1 MKTNE
6 SRLLK
11 NVGEAGKTRQKQ
23 ARARSLGVLDEQYSL
38 RSSFRAAL
46 KRVSRKRLAE
56 PVFNEVLPTQVV
68 FQRAARQRGFTL
80 IEIMVVVVILGILAA
95 LVVPQV
101 MNRPDQAKV
110 TVAKGDI
117 KAIGAAL
124 DMYKLDNFAYPS
136 TQQGLNA
143 LVEKPSGSLQPKNW
157 NRDGY
162 LKRVPKDPWGND
174 YQYLSPG
181 TQGQFDLYSLGADGK
196 QGGTDLNADIGNWD
210 L

>member
-1 MKTNE
+1 MKTG
-6 SRLLK
+6 R
-11 NVGEAGKTRQKQ
+11 TQ
-23 ARARSLGVLDEQYSL
+23 A
-38 RSSFRAAL
+38 
-46 KRVSRKRLAE
+46 
-56 PVFNEVLPTQVV
+56 
-68 FQRAARQRGFTL
+68 GFTL

-136 TQQGLNA
+136 TQQGLEA
-143 LVEKPSGSLQPKNW
+143 LVKKPSGNPQPKNW
-157 NRDGY
+157 NKDGY
-162 LKRVPKDPWGND
+162 LKRLPVDAWGNP

-181 TQGQFDLYSLGADGK
+181 TKGAYDLYSFGADGK
-196 QGGTDLNADIGNWD
+196 EGGTDADADIGNWD
-210 L
+210 N

>member
-1 MKTNE
+1 MTL
-6 SRLLK
+6 R
-11 NVGEAGKTRQKQ
+11 TR
-23 ARARSLGVLDEQYSL
+23 
-38 RSSFRAAL
+38 
-46 KRVSRKRLAE
+46 
-56 PVFNEVLPTQVV
+56 
-68 FQRAARQRGFTL
+68 RQGGFTL

-101 MNRPDQAKV
+101 MSRPDQAKV

-117 KAIGAAL
+117 KAVAAAL

-136 TQQGLNA
+136 TQQGLDA
-143 LVEKPSGSLQPKNW
+143 LVKRPTGNPQPKNW

-162 LKRVPKDPWGND
+162 LKRLPQDPWGND

-181 TQGQFDLYSLGADGK
+181 TRGQFDLYSFGADGK
-196 QGGTDLNADIGNWD
+196 EGGSDLNADIGNWD

>member
-1 MKTNE
+1 MTLNE
-6 SRLLK
+6 R
-11 NVGEAGKTRQKQ
+11 KQ
-23 ARARSLGVLDEQYSL
+23 G
-38 RSSFRAAL
+38 
-46 KRVSRKRLAE
+46 
-56 PVFNEVLPTQVV
+56 
-68 FQRAARQRGFTL
+68 GFTL

-124 DMYKLDNFAYPS
+124 DMYKLDNYSYPS
-136 TQQGLNA
+136 TQQGLDA
-143 LVEKPSGSLQPKNW
+143 LVEKPGGNPQPKNW

-162 LKRVPKDPWGND
+162 LKRVPKDPWGNE

-181 TQGQFDLYSLGADGK
+181 TQGPYDLYSYGADGK
-196 QGGTDLNADIGNWD
+196 QGGSELNADIGNWD

>member
-1 MKTNE
+1 MTLNE
-6 SRLLK
+6 
-11 NVGEAGKTRQKQ
+11 
-23 ARARSLGVLDEQYSL
+23 
-38 RSSFRAAL
+38 
-46 KRVSRKRLAE
+46 RK
-56 PVFNEVLPTQVV
+56 
-68 FQRAARQRGFTL
+68 QRGFTL

-124 DMYKLDNFAYPS
+124 DMYKLDNYSYPS
-136 TQQGLNA
+136 TQQGLDA
-143 LVEKPSGSLQPKNW
+143 LVEKPGGNPQPKNW

-181 TQGQFDLYSLGADGK
+181 TQGQFDLYSYGADGK
-196 QGGTDLNADIGNWD
+196 QGGSELNADIGNWD

>member
-1 MKTNE
+1 MNL
-6 SRLLK
+6 R
-11 NVGEAGKTRQKQ
+11 
-23 ARARSLGVLDEQYSL
+23 RSQS
-38 RSSFRAAL
+38 
-46 KRVSRKRLAE
+46 
-56 PVFNEVLPTQVV
+56 
-68 FQRAARQRGFTL
+68 GFTL

-136 TQQGLNA
+136 TQQGLEA
-143 LVEKPSGSLQPKNW
+143 LVSRPSGNPPAKNW
-157 NRDGY
+157 SKDGY
-162 LKRVPKDPWGND
+162 LKKLPIDPWGNT

-181 TQGQFDLYSLGADGK
+181 SKGTYDLYSLGADGK
-196 QGGTDLNADIGNWD
+196 EGGSDNDADIANWD
-210 L
+210 N

>member
-1 MKTNE
+1 MTLNE
-6 SRLLK
+6 
-11 NVGEAGKTRQKQ
+11 
-23 ARARSLGVLDEQYSL
+23 
-38 RSSFRAAL
+38 
-46 KRVSRKRLAE
+46 RK
-56 PVFNEVLPTQVV
+56 
-68 FQRAARQRGFTL
+68 QRGFTL

-117 KAIGAAL
+117 KAISAAL
-124 DMYKLDNFAYPS
+124 DMYKLDNYAYPS
-136 TQQGLNA
+136 TQQGLDA
-143 LVEKPSGSLQPKNW
+143 LVEKPGGNPQPKNW

-162 LKRVPKDPWGND
+162 LKRVPKDPWGNE

-181 TQGQFDLYSLGADGK
+181 TQGQFDLYSYGADGK
-196 QGGTDLNADIGNWD
+196 QGGSDLNADIGNWD

>member
-1 MKTNE
+1 MTLN
-6 SRLLK
+6 R
-11 NVGEAGKTRQKQ
+11 RKQ
-23 ARARSLGVLDEQYSL
+23 G
-38 RSSFRAAL
+38 
-46 KRVSRKRLAE
+46 
-56 PVFNEVLPTQVV
+56 
-68 FQRAARQRGFTL
+68 GFTL

-124 DMYKLDNFAYPS
+124 DMYKLDNYSYPS
-136 TQQGLNA
+136 TQQGLDA
-143 LVEKPSGSLQPKNW
+143 LVEKPGGNPQPKNW

-162 LKRVPKDPWGND
+162 LKRVPKDPWGNE

-181 TQGQFDLYSLGADGK
+181 TEGAYDLYSYGAEGK
-196 QGGTDLNADIGNWD
+196 QGGSELNADIGNWD

>member
-1 MKTNE
+1 MKMH
-6 SRLLK
+6 K
-11 NVGEAGKTRQKQ
+11 
-23 ARARSLGVLDEQYSL
+23 
-38 RSSFRAAL
+38 
-46 KRVSRKRLAE
+46 
-56 PVFNEVLPTQVV
+56 
-68 FQRAARQRGFTL
+68 QRGFTL

-117 KAIGAAL
+117 KAIAAAL
-124 DMYKLDNFAYPS
+124 DMYKLDNFNYPS

-143 LVEKPSGSLQPKNW
+143 LVEKPSGSPQPRNW

-181 TQGQFDLYSLGADGK
+181 TQGPFDLYSLGADGK
-196 QGGTDLNADIGNWD
+196 QGGNDLNADIGNWD

>member
-1 MKTNE
+1 MKLQ
-6 SRLLK
+6 R
-11 NVGEAGKTRQKQ
+11 R
-23 ARARSLGVLDEQYSL
+23 
-38 RSSFRAAL
+38 
-46 KRVSRKRLAE
+46 
-56 PVFNEVLPTQVV
+56 TQG
-68 FQRAARQRGFTL
+68 GFTL

-101 MNRPDQAKV
+101 MSRPDQAKV

-117 KAIGAAL
+117 KAVAAAL

-136 TQQGLNA
+136 TQQGLDA
-143 LVEKPSGSLQPKNW
+143 LVKKPSGNPQPKNW

-162 LKRVPKDPWGND
+162 LKRLPKDPWGND

-181 TQGQFDLYSLGADGK
+181 TQGQFDLYSFGADGK
-196 QGGTDLNADIGNWD
+196 PGGSDLNADIGNWD

>member
-1 MKTNE
+1 MTLN
-6 SRLLK
+6 
-11 NVGEAGKTRQKQ
+11 
-23 ARARSLGVLDEQYSL
+23 
-38 RSSFRAAL
+38 
-46 KRVSRKRLAE
+46 SRK
-56 PVFNEVLPTQVV
+56 QG
-68 FQRAARQRGFTL
+68 GFTL

-124 DMYKLDNFAYPS
+124 DMYKLDNYAYPS
-136 TQQGLNA
+136 TQQGLDA
-143 LVEKPSGSLQPKNW
+143 LVEKPGGNPQPKNW

-162 LKRVPKDPWGND
+162 LKRVPKDPWGNE

-181 TQGQFDLYSLGADGK
+181 TQGPYDLYSYGANGK
-196 QGGTDLNADIGNWD
+196 QGGSELNADIGNWD

>member
-1 MKTNE
+1 MTMTLQ
-6 SRLLK
+6 R
-11 NVGEAGKTRQKQ
+11 R
-23 ARARSLGVLDEQYSL
+23 
-38 RSSFRAAL
+38 
-46 KRVSRKRLAE
+46 
-56 PVFNEVLPTQVV
+56 TQG
-68 FQRAARQRGFTL
+68 GFTL

-124 DMYKLDNFAYPS
+124 DMYKLDNFSYPS

-143 LVEKPSGSLQPKNW
+143 LVEKPSGNPQPRNW

-181 TQGQFDLYSLGADGK
+181 TQGQFDLYSLGADK
-196 QGGTDLNADIGNWD
+196 REGGDGDNADIYN
-210 L
+210 

>member
-1 MKTNE
+1 MKLQ
-6 SRLLK
+6 R
-11 NVGEAGKTRQKQ
+11 R
-23 ARARSLGVLDEQYSL
+23 
-38 RSSFRAAL
+38 
-46 KRVSRKRLAE
+46 
-56 PVFNEVLPTQVV
+56 TQG
-68 FQRAARQRGFTL
+68 GFTL

-101 MNRPDQAKV
+101 MSRPDQAKV

-117 KAIGAAL
+117 KAIAAAL

-136 TQQGLNA
+136 TQQGLDA
-143 LVEKPSGSLQPKNW
+143 LVKKPAGNPQPKNW

-162 LKRVPKDPWGND
+162 LKRLPKDPWGND

-181 TQGQFDLYSLGADGK
+181 TQGQFDLYSFGADGK
-196 QGGTDLNADIGNWD
+196 PGGSDLNADIGNWD

>member
-1 MKTNE
+1 MKL
-6 SRLLK
+6 R
-11 NVGEAGKTRQKQ
+11 RKQ
-23 ARARSLGVLDEQYSL
+23 S
-38 RSSFRAAL
+38 
-46 KRVSRKRLAE
+46 
-56 PVFNEVLPTQVV
+56 
-68 FQRAARQRGFTL
+68 GFTL

-136 TQQGLNA
+136 TQQGLEA
-143 LVEKPSGSLQPKNW
+143 LVKKPSGNPQPKNW
-157 NRDGY
+157 NKDGY
-162 LKRVPKDPWGND
+162 LKRLPVDAWGNP

-181 TQGQFDLYSLGADGK
+181 TKSAYDLYSFGADGK
-196 QGGTDLNADIGNWD
+196 EGGTDADADIGNWD
-210 L
+210 N